1 MKSSEEFMN
10 NFMNKLNNGK
20 LTIDKEPKLGNP
32 YSITNEE
39 IKRALSEYDKV
50 LKSDIFN
57 NDTSSN
63 STKKILIIED
73 DEDKFETI
81 FNVLESKLDNP
92 IVYWRRTKKTGLE
105 ALENNFDCVI
115 CSNYMLVDDNSYNLE
130 PCAEYI
136 ANEVKEINPETIII
150 VCTSDL
156 IDNIDNADFIIDIRE
171 IDDIFNEIYKE
182 NCINKIIKNRC

>member
-1 MKSSEEFMN
+1 MN
-10 NFMNKLNNGK
+10 DFMNKHNNGK

-32 YSITNEE
+32 YSVTNEE

-105 ALENNFDCVI
+105 ALENKFDCVI